1 MDKQNV
7 VHINNKVL
15 SMPLKI
21 WHIYNGILFNHKK
34 RRQSWELHG
43 GLAVRA
49 QSFHCHGPGSI
60 PGWGTKMPQA
70 THVLSDLST
79 MT

>member
-34 RRQSWELHG
+34 EGNLGNSM
-43 GLAVRA
+43 V
-49 QSFHCHGPGSI
+49 
-60 PGWGTKMPQA
+60 
-70 THVLSDLST
+70 V
-79 MT
+79 